1 MLDGSLR
8 ETELPVCVGQP
19 RGRAEACMSV
29 FLWLVGAF
37 KSTDQN
43 RGEQRDEYGRATK
56 WSPHV
61 EDVRCPNI
69 ASTAEFSPSTKN
81 SVSGILFA
89 PMSFFLVERAER
101 QRWGWGTCNTSP
113 ITSLSTLDFLF
124 VWWHPR
130 GKEDGAV
137 RLGAFPPFEAC
148 FWVLV
153 QYTHSCP

>member
-89 PMSFFLVERAER
+89 PMSFF
-101 QRWGWGTCNTSP
+101 
-113 ITSLSTLDFLF
+113 
-124 VWWHPR
+124 
-130 GKEDGAV
+130 
-137 RLGAFPPFEAC
+137 
-148 FWVLV
+148 FW
-153 QYTHSCP
+153 